1 MDLHNMI
8 PYVAS
13 KCKTRRA
20 RCHGG
25 QAGRGRQRESGRIK
39 ISHIWGRRAAVSR
52 SSQKF
57 GSDGAPSCGR
67 LQPYRRAERDF
78 LRKRRSKGAG
88 GWLVFLSQTKT
99 SRSKADFAPTRRR
112 TVESFG
118 GGGRRSLAARKKLVA
133 TARRP
138 AGACN
143 RTGAPSGTFCERGGA
158 RERADGLFFCR
169 RQKQAGA
176 KRTLLRRGGEGGILR
191 EGLGLLVFQ
200 TALLRAVAPRGG
212 GTPHCGLPSSALRIP
227 SFSTAK
233 QDARALHGRP
243 ALE

>member
-39 ISHIWGRRAAVSR
+39 ISHIWGRRAAASR
-52 SSQKF
+52 SSQKV
-57 GSDGAPSCGR
+57 GSDGAPPCGR

-112 TVESFG
+112 GWDSP
-118 GGGRRSLAARKKLVA
+118 
-133 TARRP
+133 RRP
-138 AGACN
+138 RTACLPDCA
-143 RTGAPSGTFCERGGA
+143 APGHRSPGRGDA
-158 RERADGLFFCR
+158 
-169 RQKQAGA
+169 
-176 KRTLLRRGGEGGILR
+176 
-191 EGLGLLVFQ
+191 
-200 TALLRAVAPRGG
+200 
-212 GTPHCGLPSSALRIP
+212 ALRPPLFRP
-227 SFSTAK
+227 SNPFLLNSKAGRPCV
-233 QDARALHGRP
+233 ARAPCFGVTYP
-243 ALE
+243 N

>member
-1 MDLHNMI
+1 MACFS
-8 PYVAS
+8 VAD
-13 KCKTRRA
+13 KNKPE
-20 RCHGG
+20 
-25 QAGRGRQRESGRIK
+25 QSGLCSDEAEDCGIV
-39 ISHIWGRRAAVSR
+39 WGRRAAVSR
-52 SSQKF
+52 SSQKV
-57 GSDGAPSCGR
+57 GSDGAPPCGR

-112 TVESFG
+112 GWDSP
-118 GGGRRSLAARKKLVA
+118 
-133 TARRP
+133 RRP
-138 AGACN
+138 RAACLPDCAAPGHRSPGRGDAALRPPLFRPSNPFLLNSKAGRPCVA
-143 RTGAPSGTFCERGGA
+143 RAPCF
-158 RERADGLFFCR
+158 
-169 RQKQAGA
+169 
-176 KRTLLRRGGEGGILR
+176 GGEGGILR

-200 TALLRAVAPRGG
+200 TALLRAIAPRGG

-243 ALE
+243 ALAERVGFEPTCRCRQTDFESAPL